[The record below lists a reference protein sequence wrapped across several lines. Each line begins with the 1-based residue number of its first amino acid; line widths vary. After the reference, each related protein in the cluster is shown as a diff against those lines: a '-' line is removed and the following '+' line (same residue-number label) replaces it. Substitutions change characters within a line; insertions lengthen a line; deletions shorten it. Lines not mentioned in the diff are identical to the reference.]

1 MVEKN
6 RDNQRELW
14 VIMNAI
20 ADSIQQAPP
29 ETLMAEWRE
38 DGLDVD
44 GAAKKTK
51 STFAEAVKRFKQRK
65 LQQARADYQARIL
78 SMQSR
83 DYSLPESIQNKRD
96 LLKSVFSKNPQFQSI
111 LTAAARDFRDLSDED
126 VDLMLRQL
134 YELGALGGLS
144 SQDSNT

>member
-65 LQQARADYQARIL
+65 LHQARADYQARIL

>member
-1 MVEKN
+1 
-6 RDNQRELW
+6 
-14 VIMNAI
+14 
-20 ADSIQQAPP
+20 
-29 ETLMAEWRE
+29 
-38 DGLDVD
+38 
-44 GAAKKTK
+44 
-51 STFAEAVKRFKQRK
+51 
-65 LQQARADYQARIL
+65 
-78 SMQSR
+78 MQSR

-144 SQDSNT
+144 SQGQQHVNAFPPKINPTCGTPF